1 MSTVGNNI
9 LNRRKGLGMTQEEL
23 AKRMG
28 YKSKSTINKI
38 ELGINDIPQ
47 SKIVKFAEVLGTT
60 PAQLMGWE
68 NDNSMWSKEIFARN
82 LQYYM
87 DKSGKNQK
95 EMAQIVGVSASAFN
109 DWVKCKK
116 YPRIDKIEM
125 LANYFGILKSDLIED
140 KEKNIS
146 TDEMHLTDGEK
157 ALLDLFNQ
165 VPAESQQMVLEMI
178 RIALKKK

>member
-9 LNRRKGLGMTQEEL
+9 LNRRKSMGMTQEEL
-23 AKRMG
+23 AKKMG

-47 SKIVKFAEVLGTT
+47 SKISKFAEVLGTT

-68 NDNSMWSKEIFARN
+68 E
-82 LQYYM
+82 
-87 DKSGKNQK
+87 
-95 EMAQIVGVSASAFN
+95 
-109 DWVKCKK
+109 
-116 YPRIDKIEM
+116 
-125 LANYFGILKSDLIED
+125 
-140 KEKNIS
+140 EKNVS
-146 TDEMHLTDGEK
+146 TNELPLTDGEK

-165 VPAESQQMVLEMI
+165 VPKESQQMVLDMI